1 MQKLIDQA
9 RLDAEFEAAS
19 KRKRTRAPELAAALA
34 GPAGKAKVSLA
45 ELHELLSTASAETA
59 TAMRHVVRNAE
70 AALARL
76 EERLGQLERD
86 ALVFAGG
93 WDPSKTYAANDLVQ
107 RGGALFLALVATKAG
122 DMPGSSASFR
132 KIAESKA

>member
-1 MQKLIDQA
+1 MNRLINA
-9 RLDAEFEAAS
+9 KALDAECEAAHA
-19 KRKRTRAPELAAALA
+19 RRTRAPELAAALA

-59 TAMRHVVRNAE
+59 TAMRHIVRNAE

-86 ALVFAGG
+86 ALVWAGG
-93 WDPSKTYAANDLVQ
+93 FDPAKTYARNDLCQ
-107 RGGALFLALVATKAG
+107 RGGGLYLALVDVRAG
-122 DMPGSSASFR
+122 DVPGASSSWR
-132 KIAESKA
+132 RIAESKS